1 MRGWIAGALA
11 LMATGAAHADDG
23 FIVGYAT
30 AVLERELGVTKAEV
44 RVQDGAVAVIAPGS
58 DETTRDRIRTA
69 LGAIRGVSSVAVVD
83 AEPARAP
90 TPPPAAA
97 VASAQQKESELL
109 PRTRLFAPLIA
120 DPRWPHFGAS
130 YLYYLDDEELTN
142 AGAVSFGESFG
153 LFQGDGPFEG
163 RWEIGFQA
171 AVFAIFDL
179 DAESKDLI
187 NADYW
192 FGVPVTYRVDGF
204 SAMARVYHQSSH
216 LGDEFLL
223 RNRVD
228 RVNLSYEAVDLKLS
242 FDLPAGFRLYGGGQ
256 RLLSREPDELDP
268 WSGQAGLEYVSTQAW
283 WNGMLRPIAGV
294 DLQSREESG
303 WGLDVSLRGGV
314 QLENP
319 TLQTRS
325 IQLLV
330 EYYQGS
336 SPNGQFYDRDIEYL
350 GLGAHVQ
357 F

>member
-11 LMATGAAHADDG
+11 FMAAGAAQADDG
-23 FIVGYAT
+23 FIAGYAT
-30 AVLERELGVTKAEV
+30 AVLERELGVGKAEV
-44 RVQDGAVAVIAPGS
+44 QVKDGAVAVIAPEA
-58 DETTRDRIRTA
+58 DEATRERIQAT
-69 LGAIRGVSSVAVVD
+69 LGAIRGVTSVRVIEAD
-83 AEPARAP
+83 PALAP
-90 TPPPAAA
+90 APPPAVE
-97 VASAQQKESELL
+97 VASAKQEPAVLL
-109 PRTRLFAPLIA
+109 PRGRLFKPLLA
-120 DPRWPHFGAS
+120 DPRWPHFAAS
-130 YLYYLDDEELTN
+130 YLYYFDDEEVGN
-142 AGAVSFGESFG
+142 VGAVSFGESFG

-163 RWEIGFQA
+163 RWELGFQA

-187 NADYW
+187 NADY
-192 FGVPVTYRVDGF
+192 FVGVPISYRVDGF
-204 SAMARVYHQSSH
+204 SAMARLYHQSSH

-228 RVNLSYEAVDLKLS
+228 RVNLSYEAADLKLS
-242 FDLPAGFRLYGGGQ
+242 FDLPAGFRIYGGGQ
-256 RLLSREPDELDP
+256 YLLTREPDELDP
-268 WSGQAGLEYVSTQAW
+268 WSGQAGLEFVATEAW
-283 WNGMLRPIAGV
+283 WNGALRPIAGV

-330 EYYQGS
+330 EYYHGS